1 MVMRVEGWS
10 QGEREFR
17 AGGQAGELGEAEREI
32 GKEAGI
38 WFAGLEDWGVGCVQA
53 CAVTVPLTVQ
63 TNIQDF
69 A

>member
-17 AGGQAGELGEAEREI
+17 AGDLAGELGEEDGEI

-38 WFAGLEDWGVGCVQA
+38 WFAGLEDWGVGCVQRF
-53 CAVTVPLTVQ
+53 VMTVPLAL
-63 TNIQDF
+63 TN
-69 A
+69 